1 MFLLLNNNTNTM
13 LINNNT
19 DLISLSNKVSKFVV
33 GMEGNV
39 SKKTD
44 FGISIKASGTKLE
57 TLTDDD
63 IINYDFNGN
72 QLNKLDKKGSM
83 ELGFHL
89 YLLTEHNINF
99 VAHTHPINTLKI
111 LSSNLCESFANN
123 RIFPDQVI
131 FNSKKSCLVPYATP
145 GDDLTEVIK
154 QCVLE
159 YKIKEKE
166 FPKLILLKNH
176 GIISCGKTIDE
187 CVIISEICEKAAEIF
202 IDTIKLGDINFLTE
216 DEVEKLINDKQEKY
230 RKSLL

>member
-1 MFLLLNNNTNTM
+1 
-13 LINNNT
+13 
-19 DLISLSNKVSKFVV
+19 
-33 GMEGNV
+33 MEGNV

-89 YLLTEHNINF
+89 YLLTENNINF
-99 VAHTHPINTLKI
+99 ISHTHPTNTLKI
-111 LSSNLCESFANN
+111 LSSNLSELFANN

-131 FNSKKSCLVPYATP
+131 FNGKKSCLVPYATP
-145 GDDLTEVIK
+145 GNDLTKVIK
-154 QCVLE
+154 ESVLE
-159 YKIKEKE
+159 YKNNENE

-187 CVIISEICEKAAEIF
+187 CIIISEICEKAAEIF
-202 IDTIKLGDINFLTE
+202 IDTITLGGVNFLTE
-216 DEVEKLINDKQEKY
+216 DDIEKLINDKQEKY